1 MSMQNEAAPSLGKKI
16 KDLMRTITIRQ
27 KLLIGSSLIIISVLI
42 ISLYAI
48 IQLRQLDTLI
58 TTAVTIDAKILRGSD
73 NLKSFL
79 LVQMSNARKFNITG
93 DTDFRQLF
101 DENARDFRTTLTAM
115 EAIAENEEVR
125 GLHRPCQNSL

>member
-1 MSMQNEAAPSLGKKI
+1 
-16 KDLMRTITIRQ
+16 MRTITIRQ

-79 LVQMSNARKFNITG
+79 LVQMGNERKFNITG
-93 DTDFRQLF
+93 DADFRQLF
-101 DENARDFRTTLTAM
+101 DENTRDFRSTLTAM

-125 GLHRPCQNSL
+125 GLHRPR

>member
-1 MSMQNEAAPSLGKKI
+1 MQTTALPSQGRKI
-16 KDLMRTITIRQ
+16 KDLLRTITIRQ

-93 DTDFRQLF
+93 DADFRQLF
-101 DENARDFRTTLTAM
+101 DDNVRDFRSTLAAM

-125 GLHRPCQNSL
+125 GLHRPRQNRL